1 MRLRIMSESSLDTRS
16 CDVMKVLE
24 SDGPHMAEPPATLD
38 DPQHTPQNNGTH
50 TQECVT
56 DQSSSHQTQVNL
68 VTHLKLCIMG
78 NIFQSHLQRRL

>member
-1 MRLRIMSESSLDTRS
+1 
-16 CDVMKVLE
+16 MKVLE

-68 VTHLKLCIMG
+68 VTYLKLCIMG
-78 NIFQSHLQRRL
+78 NIVQSQQQRRL

>member
-1 MRLRIMSESSLDTRS
+1 
-16 CDVMKVLE
+16 MKVLE

-50 TQECVT
+50 TQECVI

-68 VTHLKLCIMG
+68 ATYLKWCIMG
-78 NIFQSHLQRRL
+78 NIVQSQKQSRL